1 MQCQD
6 MERHLPLSAKQG
18 SLLISSSSVII
29 QDQMC
34 TIGMV
39 KDIRHTLVDISIVV
53 TSLVVVVV

>member
-1 MQCQD
+1 MS
-6 MERHLPLSAKQG
+6 RHGEAASAVSKIG
-18 SLLISSSSVII
+18 LISSSSVII